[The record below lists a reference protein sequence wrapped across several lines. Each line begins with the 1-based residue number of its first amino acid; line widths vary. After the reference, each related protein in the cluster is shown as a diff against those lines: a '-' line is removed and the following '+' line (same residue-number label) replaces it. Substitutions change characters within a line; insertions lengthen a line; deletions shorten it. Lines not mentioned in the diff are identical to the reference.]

1 MNKFDGLSEVA
12 RSWLMK
18 IFRLSVAAGPA
29 ICAMGVSDK
38 VFASQFLEKGAE
50 MTFPQMTY
58 DPGLQMM
65 VNPVTRQPIYENNK
79 DMKLAKVTDYNG
91 CSDCPK
97 YDE

>member
-1 MNKFDGLSEVA
+1 MSKLSDTTRRA
-12 RSWLMK
+12 LMK
-18 IFRLSVAAGPA
+18 IFKLGVAAAPA
-29 ICAMGVSDK
+29 MCAMGASDK

-50 MTFPQMTY
+50 LTFPQMVY

-65 VNPVTRQPIYENNK
+65 VNPVTKQPIYEHNK
-79 DMKLAKVTDYNG
+79 NMQLAKVTDYNG